1 MGPEWVMLGVLVLYA
16 AVIATYI
23 SLVVNVSKIRRML
36 AAAGFDGDRTCR
48 ECLLPVPAQ
57 ARVCGHCGR
66 ELAPV

>member
-1 MGPEWVMLGVLVLYA
+1 MGPEWVMIAIWAVYV

-23 SLVVNVSKIRRML
+23 SLVVNVGKIRRML
-36 AAAGFDGDRTCR
+36 ASAGFDEDRTCG

-66 ELAPV
+66 DLVTV